1 MDRIETVCFDLD
13 NTLCVP
19 ALDDAEI
26 HERLFDRVAMQPR
39 FTPSDVRSLD
49 PATLPDADTVRE
61 FYENMYAALAPE
73 YTTAEHEEIARVTD
87 EILDQT
93 AVEFRDGAGE
103 LFEYTRSNYTVGLL
117 THGDPEIQRA
127 KLDTLGIDDAF
138 DVTVVCGP
146 ATDLPGKP
154 APEPFEHILTE
165 LDATADR
172 TLLVGDSL
180 EGDIAGANSVG
191 MQSAWMPRG
200 DHEMNPEP
208 EPTYVVESPA
218 ELQTSL

>member
-19 ALDDAEI
+19 ALDDDEI
-26 HERLFDRVAMQPR
+26 HELLFDRVAMKPR

-49 PATLPDADTVRE
+49 PATLPDADTIHE

-73 YTTAEHEEIARVTD
+73 YTTAEHEELARVTD
-87 EILDQT
+87 EIIDQT
-93 AVEFRDGAGE
+93 DVEFRDGAGE
-103 LFEYTRSNYTVGLL
+103 LFEYARSNYTVGLL
-117 THGDPEIQRA
+117 THGDPEIQRG
-127 KLDTLGIDDAF
+127 KLDALGIRDAF
-138 DVTVVCGP
+138 AAVVVCGP

-154 APEPFEHILTE
+154 APEPFEHVLTE

-191 MQSAWMPRG
+191 MQSAWMPQG
-200 DHEMNPEP
+200 DHEANPEL
-208 EPTYVVESPA
+208 EPTYVVESPTA
-218 ELQTSL
+218 LRDFL